1 MAARKPVMLKP
12 ADLERMKSDKNTV
25 RSAAR
30 GVYALCL

>member
-25 RSAAR
+25 RPA
-30 GVYALCL
+30 